1 MEILIDEF
9 CTIQNVTIFIDCS
22 EKIYSCTLNHT
33 NIEKNNNKF
42 YIIQILTN
50 GVNEYYV
57 YSRYGRVGEK
67 GTIVPIVKFDTPYL
81 ATREFHKRFRTKTGN
96 IWSGGSTIDFVPKPG
111 KYIMM
116 DTVIPDVE
124 IIEEIKPVTL
134 ENSSEESSGEII
146 SIKLEPQVNNV
157 ISLIS
162 SKKLMTDT
170 IKKMDVDTSKLP
182 LGKISKSQIEKAYSI
197 LKKIKLWVEVDKT
210 NIIAAGILDPDKFIE
225 KELIELSS
233 SFWTLIPFS
242 CGRNRPPIIQ
252 SSEQL
257 KKYSELLEIMENI
270 KIAGQIFRKTN
281 NITDIY
287 KELNVSI
294 NILNKETLEWSL
306 IEKYIKNT
314 HASTHSYKLNIVNI
328 FKLDKPGHDE
338 NDKDDYF
345 GSLTD
350 HRLLIHGSRMAN
362 FMGVLTEGLRIPKQ
376 TQVLNGSVLGLGVY
390 FADSISKSFNYCQS
404 SETKNVGFVLLCEVA
419 LGCNPHIVT
428 NATFDQR
435 PALNYTSRIALGK
448 IRPKDN
454 GNEII
459 NINPEGGTEGGTETE
474 GCNNNNVITI
484 PCGELEESGI
494 NYGGFRYNEY
504 VVYDSRQYRFRY
516 LLQLSSEGFINYW

>member
-1 MEILIDEF
+1 MEILVDEF
-9 CTIQNVTIFIDCS
+9 CTIPNIKVFTTSSKQ
-22 EKIYSCTLNHT
+22 IYSCILNNT

-42 YIIQILTN
+42 YIIQILTD

-67 GTIVPIVKFDTPYL
+67 GTIVPFVKFNNTYS
-81 ATREFHKRFRTKTGN
+81 AVTEFQKRFRTKTGN
-96 IWSGGSTIDFVPKPG
+96 NWSGSTIDFVPKPG

-124 IIEEIKPVTL
+124 IIEEETL
-134 ENSSEESSGEII
+134 EKSSGNKNVNLII
-146 SIKLEPQVNNV
+146 LEPQVTSV

-162 SKKLMTDT
+162 NKKLMINT
-170 IKKMDVDTSKLP
+170 IKKLDVDTSKLP

-197 LKKIKLWVEVDKT
+197 LKKIKLCIEVDKT

-225 KELIELSS
+225 KELISLSS

-287 KELNVSI
+287 RELNVSI

-338 NDKDDYF
+338 NDKDGYF
-345 GSLTD
+345 GSLPD

-404 SETKNVGFVLLCEVA
+404 AETENIGFVLLCEVA

-428 NATFDQR
+428 ESTFDQR
-435 PALNYTSRIALGK
+435 PSLNYTSRIALGK
-448 IRPKDN
+448 IRPEDN

-459 NINPEGGTEGGTETE
+459 NIKTE
-474 GCNNNNVITI
+474 GCNNNVII